1 MVNKMKNNKG
11 GRPKK
16 PTNEKRN
23 IAIKFSCTEAEN
35 KFIEEHAEAAG
46 YKQVALFL
54 HDFFIKC
61 LNEGK
66 FTYIKQNE
74 INLQWVNE
82 LNAIGN
88 NINQLAHSLHLVDI
102 NSQDSYNSLDKNFN
116 LLIQLIAAAAGIATR
131 GEEEQIHLNNNYKN
145 GEQNGNT

>member
-1 MVNKMKNNKG
+1 MKINKG

-16 PTNEKRN
+16 SVTEKRSV
-23 IAIKFSCTEAEN
+23 AIKFSCTESEK
-35 KFIEEHAEAAG
+35 KFIEAHAAAAG

-54 HDFFIKC
+54 HDFFVKTID
-61 LNEGK
+61 EGK

-74 INLQWVNE
+74 INLRWVNE
-82 LNAIGN
+82 LNSIGN

-102 NSQDSYNSLDKNFN
+102 HSQDSYPQLDRNYN

-131 GEEEQIHLNNNYKN
+131 GEEEQIRFDNNNKS
-145 GEQNGNT
+145 GEDHGNT